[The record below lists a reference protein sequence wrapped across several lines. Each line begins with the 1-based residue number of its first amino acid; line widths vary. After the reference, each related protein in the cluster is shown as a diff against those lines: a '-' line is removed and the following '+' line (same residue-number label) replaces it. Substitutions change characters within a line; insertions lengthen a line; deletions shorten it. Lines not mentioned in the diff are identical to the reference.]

1 MSGLILRLTN
11 SLVLRNRLHRDPH
24 AIVMAM
30 GVTLGLQL
38 AFEQPEYARQLLAL
52 DKEAFAADMGL
63 EPDVSNYGW
72 DTPDLVS
79 NFTLAKLQEATR

>member
-1 MSGLILRLTN
+1 MSGLILRLAN
-11 SLVLRNRLHRDPH
+11 AMVGRNRLHRESAPL
-24 AIVMAM
+24 VLTM

-38 AFEQPEYARQLLAL
+38 AFNHPEYARQLLAL
-52 DKEAFAADMGL
+52 DQEAFRADTGL

-72 DTPDLVS
+72 DTATVVS